1 MHGSRRNA
9 WLGLTPE
16 PERELPHAVARL
28 RARLPDGAAASTEAA
43 ERRRVERLVLH
54 GNRRSW
60 LGYLREVAELVADVA
75 AGGSGGRAGGAARAA
90 AGGAA
95 GGEGPPGPGT
105 VEAALVA
112 GEVVL
117 AHHQMLIGLPGPDY
131 DRVAADRALLTRA
144 VDRLRRLSLSARA
157 SAGHHP
163 EAGLR

>member
-28 RARLPDGAAASTEAA
+28 RGWLPDAAVLGTAPSVNPVACAATAA
-43 ERRRVERLVLH
+43 ERRRVERLILH

-75 AGGSGGRAGGAARAA
+75 SGIAH
-90 AGGAA
+90 
-95 GGEGPPGPGT
+95 GEGPPGPQD

-117 AHHQMLIGLPGPDY
+117 AHHQMLIGLPGPAY
-131 DRVAADRALLTRA
+131 HQAAADRALLTRA
-144 VDRLRRLSLSARA
+144 VDRLRRLQPGSAVEQD
-157 SAGHHP
+157 P
-163 EAGLR
+163 EAGPR